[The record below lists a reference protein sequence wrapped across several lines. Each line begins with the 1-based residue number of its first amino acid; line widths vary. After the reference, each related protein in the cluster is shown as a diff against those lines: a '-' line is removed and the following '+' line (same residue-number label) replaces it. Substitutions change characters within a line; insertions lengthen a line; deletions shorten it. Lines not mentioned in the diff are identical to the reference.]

1 MTVFSQLL
9 VALII
14 KWKDL
19 KWGVGS
25 DGVGGRKKLAV
36 RIQVRVLRGW
46 SRVVRGR
53 VHQGRG

>member
-53 VHQGRG
+53 